1 MKLTVKKPLKNYVIA
16 ILVVLLVIFITFYI
30 FSWFKVYEQREMK
43 SPFTGFCSELQY
55 NELENSLVET
65 PNSYFIY
72 ISYTNDKM
80 AYKLEKKVKR
90 IIVDNDLQSKI
101 YYLNV
106 TNEKGNE
113 DFINN
118 LNTLLNLTDKKLT
131 NIPAIIY
138 FNSGKVIDVIN
149 SKEHKVFDIKELNEL
164 IRKYKIEQ

>member
-1 MKLTVKKPLKNYVIA
+1 MKSSFKKPLKNYVIA
-16 ILVVLLVIFITFYI
+16 IIVVLAIVFITFYI
-30 FSWFKVYEQREMK
+30 VSWFKVYEQKEMK

-72 ISYTNDKM
+72 ISYTNDND
-80 AYKLEKKVKR
+80 AYQLEKKVKR

-106 TNEKGNE
+106 TSEKDNS
-113 DFINN
+113 DFINE
-118 LNTLLNLTDKKLT
+118 LNTKLNLEDKKIE

-138 FNSGKVIDVIN
+138 FNGGKVVNIIN
-149 SKEHKVFDIKELNEL
+149 STDVKVFDTKQLNEL
-164 IRKYKIEQ
+164 IKKYKIEQ